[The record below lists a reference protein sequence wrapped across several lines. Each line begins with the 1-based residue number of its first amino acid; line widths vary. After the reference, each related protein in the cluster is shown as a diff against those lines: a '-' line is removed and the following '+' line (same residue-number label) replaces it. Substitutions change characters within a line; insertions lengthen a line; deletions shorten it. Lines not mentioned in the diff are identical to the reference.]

1 MFHLIEGLF
10 DGPTLAALTDAAA
23 ALPFEDG
30 RKTAGP
36 LARGVKNNAQ
46 AAASPE
52 RDAVLAKVEVALRA
66 HPVVQSA
73 ARPKAFAR
81 LAVSRYAGGQAYGL
95 HVDDALMAGARTD
108 LSFTLFLSDPQSYEG
123 GALVVA
129 DRVEERGFKLPPGQA
144 ILYPSDTLHRVEPVT
159 TGERLAIVGWI
170 TSWVRD
176 PAQREILF
184 DLDAA
189 IAAEAD
195 RAGDQAQILRL
206 QRSRSN
212 LLRMWA
218 T

>member
-1 MFHLIEGLF
+1 MFHLIDGLF
-10 DGPTLAALTDAAA
+10 DGPAIAALAEAAA

-36 LARGVKNNAQ
+36 LARGVKSNAQ
-46 AAASPE
+46 AAPTPE
-52 RDAVLAKVEVALRA
+52 RDAVLRRVEAALRA
-66 HPVVQSA
+66 HPLVQSA

-81 LAVSRYAGGQAYGL
+81 LAVSRYSGGQAYGL
-95 HVDDALMAGARTD
+95 HVDDALMGGARTD
-108 LSFTLFLSDPQSYEG
+108 LSFTLFLSDPASYDG

-129 DRVEERGFKLPPGQA
+129 DRIEERAFRLAPGQA

-159 TGERLAIVGWI
+159 RGERLVVVGWI

-176 PAQREILF
+176 PARREILF

-189 IAAEAD
+189 LAAEAA
-195 RAGDQAQILRL
+195 RGGDPDQLLRL
-206 QRSRSN
+206 QRTRSN

-218 T
+218 S

>member
-52 RDAVLAKVEVALRA
+52 RDAVLAKVEAALRA

-195 RAGDQAQILRL
+195 RGGDQAQILRL